1 MNDVIEVKDLII
13 TYGDNNAVLW
23 KTNGSIPEKS
33 LTAIVGPNGAGK
45 STLVKSI
52 IGAIKPHKGETK
64 INNKLIKDITQE
76 SKIDDDKELFCWT
89 SVARVIFNFSEFNTR
104 N

>member
-1 MNDVIEVKDLII
+1 MNNVIEVKDLTI

-23 KTNGSIPEKS
+23 KTNGSIPKKS

-52 IGAIKPHKGETK
+52 IGAIKPHKGEIK
-64 INNKLIKDITQE
+64 INNKLEI
-76 SKIDDDKELFCWT
+76 L
-89 SVARVIFNFSEFNTR
+89 
-104 N
+104 

>member
-1 MNDVIEVKDLII
+1 MNNVIEVKDLTI

-45 STLVKSI
+45 SLS
-52 IGAIKPHKGETK
+52 
-64 INNKLIKDITQE
+64 LIHI
-76 SKIDDDKELFCWT
+76 
-89 SVARVIFNFSEFNTR
+89 
-104 N
+104 